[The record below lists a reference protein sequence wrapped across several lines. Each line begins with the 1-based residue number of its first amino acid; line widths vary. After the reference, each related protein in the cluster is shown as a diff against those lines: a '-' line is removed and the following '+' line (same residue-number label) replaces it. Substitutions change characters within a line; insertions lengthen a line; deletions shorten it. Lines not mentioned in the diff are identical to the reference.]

1 MVGRIKLDS
10 FGSIGSF
17 GQIVSTIDCNGFN
30 QFQCVNRL
38 RPHVASDMQ
47 LLHNKYFAYCK

>member
-1 MVGRIKLDS
+1 MGRIKLDS

-17 GQIVSTIDCNGFN
+17 EQFVSTIDCNGFN
-30 QFQCVNRL
+30 QFQCANRL